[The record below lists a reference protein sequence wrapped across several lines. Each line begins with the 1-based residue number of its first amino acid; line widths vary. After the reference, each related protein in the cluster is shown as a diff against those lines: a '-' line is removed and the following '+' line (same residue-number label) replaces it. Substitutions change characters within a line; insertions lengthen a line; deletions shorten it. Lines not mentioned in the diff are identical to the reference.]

1 MPCAASRRRCMATK
15 RTRKTPR
22 RTPARSCGP
31 TRPRPRAPHIRS
43 NATLPSR
50 STCLNNRERCAAM
63 IELSFS
69 KLLLLA
75 VIALVV
81 LGPEKLPKAAR
92 MAGAMMRR
100 LRLGWESVRSEVER
114 ELELEEIRR
123 AAKDAAARA
132 ESMRKA
138 ADDSVRSA
146 RASVSETVADLA
158 KTAKAAT
165 VDAVSEEARD
175 DDA

>member
-1 MPCAASRRRCMATK
+1 
-15 RTRKTPR
+15 
-22 RTPARSCGP
+22 
-31 TRPRPRAPHIRS
+31 
-43 NATLPSR
+43 
-50 STCLNNRERCAAM
+50 M

-92 MAGAMMRR
+92 MAGAMLRR

-123 AAKDAAARA
+123 SAREAAERADA
-132 ESMRKA
+132 MRKA
-138 ADDSVRSA
+138 ADAGMHSA
-146 RASVSETVADLA
+146 HASVNQTVAEIA
-158 KTAKAAT
+158 NTANPVQNGAAPT
-165 VDAVSEEARD
+165 DVRD
-175 DDA
+175 GR

>member
-1 MPCAASRRRCMATK
+1 MTRRRPLRPAKNC
-15 RTRKTPR
+15 RPIR
-22 RTPARSCGP
+22 R
-31 TRPRPRAPHIRS
+31 RPRAPRS
-43 NATLPSR
+43 RNNATPPSR
-50 STCLNNRERCAAM
+50 NTRLNSRERCAAM

-92 MAGAMMRR
+92 MAGAMLRR

-123 AAKDAAARA
+123 SAKEAAERADA
-132 ESMRKA
+132 MRKA
-138 ADDSVRSA
+138 ADAGIHSA
-146 RASVSETVADLA
+146 HASMNQTVAEIA
-158 KTAKAAT
+158 NTTAPVPDSAAST
-165 VDAVSEEARD
+165 EVRD
-175 DDA
+175 GH